1 LTPRPTWPILEP
13 VANTGGSTI
22 HTTTLPI
29 DLRVG
34 DILCQEDGSTSGW
47 TIGGEPSEGQDGT
60 ISVPATPPSGSLGN
74 ILAFKAETPIHIIRE
89 EG

>member
-1 LTPRPTWPILEP
+1 MTPWAIWRILDP

-22 HTTTLPI
+22 QTTTLPI
-29 DLRVG
+29 DLQVG

-60 ISVPATPPSGSLGN
+60 VSVPATPPSGSLGN
-74 ILAFKAETPIHIIRE
+74 ILAFKAETPIHIIRR